1 MSNKAIAYL
10 NTLHNLIDTIVSD
23 LIDTEMLQYEEDID
37 YDKVDSMIRL
47 LDATD
52 NYMKKIKES
61 L

>member
-1 MSNKAIAYL
+1 MSNKAIAYV

-23 LIDTEMLQYEEDID
+23 LIDAEMLQYEEDIN

-52 NYMKKIKES
+52 NYIKKIKES

>member
-1 MSNKAIAYL
+1 MSNKAIAYV

-61 L
+61 I

>member
-1 MSNKAIAYL
+1 MSNKAIAYV

-23 LIDTEMLQYEEDID
+23 LIDAEMLQYEEDID

>member
-1 MSNKAIAYL
+1 MSNKAIAYV

>member
-1 MSNKAIAYL
+1 MNNKAIAYV

>member
-1 MSNKAIAYL
+1 MSNKAIAYV

-37 YDKVDSMIRL
+37 YDKIDSMIRL